1 MAFFLRVFGPPV
13 LFAVTATA
21 CSGRERPIF
30 GPDLTSDTIVPI
42 ISFSA
47 PPAGT
52 TVTRGDVVGFFLT
65 VSSEIELE
73 AVKVIVSGAVNF
85 EFPITNPADT
95 VYVAEL
101 LVPTEI
107 SVGDTI
113 LVTVTAT
120 DVLARQGTG
129 DIRITL
135 QDPM

>member
-13 LFAVTATA
+13 LFTVTATA

-52 TVTRGDVVGFFLT
+52 TVTRGDVIDFFLH
-65 VSSEIELE
+65 VSSQIELI
-73 AVKVIVSGAVNF
+73 AVKAIVTGAVNF
-85 EFPITNPADT
+85 EFPVANPGDT
-95 VYVAEL
+95 TYTVQL
-101 LVPTEI
+101 PVPTGQSI
-107 SVGDTI
+107 GDTI
-113 LVTVTAT
+113 LVSVTAT
-120 DVLARQGTG
+120 DVLRRQGTG

>member
-13 LFAVTATA
+13 LFAVPATA

-52 TVTRGDVVGFFLT
+52 TVTRGDVIDFFLH
-65 VSSEIELE
+65 VSSQIELI
-73 AVKVIVSGAVNF
+73 AVKAIVTGAVNF
-85 EFPITNPADT
+85 EFPVANPGDT
-95 VYVAEL
+95 TYTVQL
-101 LVPTEI
+101 PVPTGQSI
-107 SVGDTI
+107 GDTI
-113 LVTVTAT
+113 LVSVTAT
-120 DVLARQGTG
+120 DVLRRQGTG

>member
-52 TVTRGDVVGFFLT
+52 TVTRGDVIDFFLH
-65 VSSEIELE
+65 VSSQIELI
-73 AVKVIVSGAVNF
+73 AVKAIVTGAVNF
-85 EFPITNPADT
+85 EFPVANPGDT
-95 VYVAEL
+95 TYTVQL
-101 LVPTEI
+101 PVPTGQSI
-107 SVGDTI
+107 GDTI
-113 LVTVTAT
+113 LVSVTAT
-120 DVLARQGTG
+120 DVLRRQGTG